1 MLVGQPTFIARATH
15 PSFGEEV
22 AEGRISID
30 GTTFRFESGEG
41 GTLEIPLI
49 RLRIDAGESE
59 AVCFGDPD
67 QPDWSIYTFDQRILQ
82 HHSLLQNSMTR
93 LQLRAMR
100 EEKDNK
106 WRLKATIW
114 TVAVIA
120 VLCIVTPICM
130 GLLVRILVSRVP
142 ASVEVQMGA
151 TAMAEI
157 KQETSF
163 LTNAALS
170 AKLDSAVAP
179 LISAL
184 PPGPNKYTFYIADDE
199 DANAFALP
207 GGAVIVNKG
216 LLDIADRPEQV
227 AGVVAHEIAHVTQ
240 KHALRQSVSSFG
252 PALLLELFASSDN
265 RLVGALGGMSQL
277 MVIQSFSQ
285 EYEFEA
291 DSVGWDY
298 LVAARIDPRGMIE
311 MFKKFKAE
319 EDREKAAFGADIPAL
334 SSHPTT
340 AKRIERLEAKWQKLR
355 NKSGFIEF
363 EPWTPTQKSIK
374 SKV

>member
-1 MLVGQPTFIARATH
+1 MIVGQPTFIARATH
-15 PSFGEEV
+15 PSFGGEV
-22 AEGRISID
+22 AEGRITID
-30 GTTFRFESGEG
+30 GTALRFESGDG

-49 RLRIDAGESE
+49 RLRIDASESE
-59 AVCFGDPD
+59 AVCFGDPE

-93 LQLRAMR
+93 MQLRAMR
-100 EEKDNK
+100 EDKENK
-106 WRLKATIW
+106 WRLKATLW
-114 TVAVIA
+114 TVAIIA
-120 VLCIVTPICM
+120 VLCVLTPICM
-130 GLLVRILVSRVP
+130 GIMVKILVARVP
-142 ASVEVQMGA
+142 ASVEVQMGV

-157 KQETSF
+157 KKETTF
-163 LTNAALS
+163 LTNSALS
-170 AKLDSAVAP
+170 AKLDAAVAP
-179 LISAL
+179 LIAAL

-199 DANAFALP
+199 EANACALP
-207 GGAVIVNKG
+207 GGAVVVNKG
-216 LLDIADRPEQV
+216 LLAIADRPEQV

-265 RLVGALGGMSQL
+265 QLVGALGGMSQL

-311 MFKKFKAE
+311 IFKKFQAE
-319 EDREKAAFGADIPAL
+319 EDREKAAFGADIAAL

-340 AKRIERLEAKWQKLR
+340 GKRIAKLEARWNKLR

-363 EPWTPTQKSIK
+363 EPWPRAGPSLK

>member
-1 MLVGQPTFIARATH
+1 LLVGQPTFIARATH
-15 PSFGEEV
+15 PSFGGEA
-22 AEGRISID
+22 AEGRITID
-30 GTTFRFESGEG
+30 GTAFRFESGDG

-49 RLRIDAGESE
+49 RLRIEAGESE
-59 AVCFGDPD
+59 AICFGDPE

-93 LQLRAMR
+93 MQLRAMR
-100 EEKDNK
+100 EETDNK
-106 WRLKATIW
+106 WRLKATIC
-114 TVAVIA
+114 TLAAIT
-120 VLCIVTPICM
+120 VLCILAPICM
-130 GLLVRILVSRVP
+130 GLLVKIVVARVP
-142 ASVEVQMGA
+142 ASVELQMGA
-151 TAMAEI
+151 TALAEV
-157 KQETSF
+157 KQEVKF
-163 LTNAALS
+163 LNDSNLM
-170 AKLDSAVAP
+170 AKLDMAVAP
-179 LISAL
+179 LLAVL
-184 PPGPNKYTFYIADDE
+184 PPAPNKYTFYIADDE

-207 GGAVIVNKG
+207 GGAVVVNKG
-216 LLDIADRPEQV
+216 LLDIADRPEQI
-227 AGVVAHEIAHVTQ
+227 AGVLAHEIAHVTQ

-265 RLVGALGGMSQL
+265 RLIGALGGMSQL

-285 EYEFEA
+285 EFEFEA

-340 AKRIERLEAKWQKLR
+340 RKRIERLEAKWRKLR

-363 EPWTPTQKSIK
+363 EPWPAGPK